1 MYIHLLLPTGSRL
14 KLVPPKISE
23 CGSNDCKDD
32 PSGRKD
38 RERRLAPCTMF
49 LHLYLST
56 ALFQSDQ
63 ICGVR

>member
-38 RERRLAPCTMF
+38 RETTGAVHDVPTSVPIDS
-49 LHLYLST
+49 H
-56 ALFQSDQ
+56 FQSDQ
-63 ICGVR
+63 ICCVR